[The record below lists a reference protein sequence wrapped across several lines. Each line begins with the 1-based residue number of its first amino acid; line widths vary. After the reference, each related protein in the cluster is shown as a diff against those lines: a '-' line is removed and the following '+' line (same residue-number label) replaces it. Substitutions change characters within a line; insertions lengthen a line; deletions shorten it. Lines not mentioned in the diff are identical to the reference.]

1 MILNS
6 VWTNANS
13 PVRQKL
19 NQIREGTN
27 RIASIDQIQV
37 DTKHMTAL
45 GVGKINAACSLLHSI
60 FAVGFVGL
68 LLANASL
75 FSVQVQAQRKSQ
87 RSEKTNTS
95 PPRSTGP
102 VSSEA
107 KPIVSQT
114 FTQGGVA
121 VKFSIEPIASAD
133 GRKLVEGSEVRVRF
147 EITET
152 NAGKALTNLRPTA
165 WMDLRGSSK
174 APDARGC
181 REKVQSLL
189 QANFTDKAEVD
200 LNNYFI
206 LALNHEPNISVID
219 PFSGLGTTKLYNLV
233 ALESPGEDWILS
245 RDQKRLYVS
254 MPLINQVAIVDTASW
269 RVVANVDAGIKPAR
283 LVLQQ
288 DQRYLWVGNDSPEL
302 QTSGVTVID
311 TRTMTAA
318 AHLNTGSGHHEIS
331 FTNDDRYAFITNK
344 QAGTLSVVDVRTFAR
359 IKDVQI
365 GPHPAALAFS
375 SLSRTVYVAN
385 EGDGEVVAV
394 DGVRHE
400 ILTRMKTQPGAH
412 ALRFMPG
419 DRYGF
424 VVNRATDS
432 VSIFDVSTNQMLQ
445 RIPVDPAPDQVT
457 FTTDFAYIRSNGS
470 EFVTMINLRGLGKGT
485 NELAVSRFPSGQ
497 KAPRES
503 PYTSLADMVIAAPE
517 PGAVLVANPADK
529 MIYFY
534 TEGMAAPMGNFQ
546 NYRRDPRAVLVLD
559 KSLRETAPGIYTNTV
574 KLPGPGFYDVPFVL
588 DSPRLVSC
596 FDFAVEENPALPK
609 NNQVAIKIQ
618 PLSVAPT
625 LKVGES
631 YRLRFKVFDTV
642 SNQPNANLDDVGVL
656 VFLAPGIW
664 QERAWAKSLG
674 EGVYEVGFIPPQ
686 PGVYYVFFQCP
697 SLGVKFNQIP
707 SLHLVAIKDSAATST
722 Q

>member
-1 MILNS
+1 
-6 VWTNANS
+6 
-13 PVRQKL
+13 
-19 NQIREGTN
+19 
-27 RIASIDQIQV
+27 
-37 DTKHMTAL
+37 MTATK
-45 GVGKINAACSLLHSI
+45 VDKINAAFSSLHSI

-68 LLANASL
+68 LLANAAL
-75 FSVQVQAQRKSQ
+75 FSVQVRAQRRSQ
-87 RSEKTNTS
+87 RSEKIKSS

-114 FTQGGVA
+114 FTQSGVA
-121 VKFSIEPIASAD
+121 VKFSVEPIAPA
-133 GRKLVEGSEVRVRF
+133 GGNERKLLEGTEVRVRF

-165 WMDLRGSSK
+165 WMDLRGSST

-189 QANFTDKAEVD
+189 QANFADKADVD

-219 PFSGLGTTKLYNLV
+219 PFSGLGATKLYTLV

-269 RVVANVDAGIKPAR
+269 QVIANVDAGIKPAR

-288 DQRYLWVGNDSPEL
+288 DQRYLWVGNDSSDPRS
-302 QTSGVTVID
+302 SGVTVID
-311 TRTMTAA
+311 TRTMAVA
-318 AHLNTGSGHHEIS
+318 AHLNTGSGHHEIG
-331 FTNDDRYAFITNK
+331 FTDDDRYAFITNK
-344 QAGTLSVVDVRTFAR
+344 EAGTLSVVDVRKLAR
-359 IKDVQI
+359 IKDLQI
-365 GPHPAALAFS
+365 GPRPAALAFS
-375 SLSRTVYVAN
+375 SLSRIVYVVN

-394 DGVRHE
+394 DGLRHE
-400 ILTRMKTQPGAH
+400 ILTRIKTQPGSH

-432 VSIFDVSTNQMLQ
+432 VSIFDVSTNQLLQ
-445 RIPVDPAPDQVT
+445 RVPVGPGPDQVT
-457 FTTDFAYIRSNGS
+457 FTTDFAYIRSSGS
-470 EFVTMINLRGLGKGT
+470 EFVTMINLRGLGKGG

-534 TEGMAAPMGNFQ
+534 TEGMAAPMGSFQ

-559 KSLRETAPGIYTNTV
+559 KSLRETAPGVYTNTV
-574 KLPGPGFYDVPFVL
+574 KLPAHGFYDVPFVL
-588 DSPRLVSC
+588 DSPRLVNC
-596 FDFAVEENPALPK
+596 FDFAIEENPALPK
-609 NNQVAIKIQ
+609 KNTVAIKIE

-625 LKVGES
+625 LKVGEN
-631 YRLRFKVFDTV
+631 YRLRFKVIDTV
-642 SNQPNANLDDVGVL
+642 SNKPNAKLDDVGVL

-664 QERAWAKSLG
+664 QQRDWAKSLG
-674 EGVYEVGFIPPQ
+674 EGVYEVSFVPPQ

-697 SLGVKFNQIP
+697 SLEVKFNQIP
-707 SLHLVAIKDSAATST
+707 SLHLEAIKDPASSST
-722 Q
+722 QKTQQ